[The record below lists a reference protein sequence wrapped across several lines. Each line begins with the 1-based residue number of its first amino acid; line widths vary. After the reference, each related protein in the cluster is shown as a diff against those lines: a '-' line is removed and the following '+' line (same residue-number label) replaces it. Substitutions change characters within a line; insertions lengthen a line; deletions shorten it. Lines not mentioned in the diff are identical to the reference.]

1 MSDSS
6 LLELLSVTDKAVK
19 ALNKS
24 HSLHSN
30 QSLESSVESTRSQS
44 VDNCIKSQ
52 KENKKE
58 EHNCYLSDV
67 STTASDVLIRSTLID
82 DEGKQHL
89 SSSLVAV
96 RGGKNESKCSKTS
109 IGIDNFNSSG
119 PQKVKMSTKKL
130 REIRSPCEDEPNTPF
145 SNISSQTVNSLT
157 NECLEIYSDAKAKP
171 YVTRH
176 FKEINSQLHIP
187 IKDSSIK
194 DEIFSYWSEKNTPN
208 LDIILQS
215 DSLVTSDETE
225 QRQFE
230 YENSIL
236 LSSKNSSEDSEVLIE
251 RHTPKVTRAIKN
263 NLVGNKEG
271 LQMRPKQLESKDS
284 IDLIPHKELE
294 SVNCSFSN
302 SEKIEIITVPERI
315 VTVSARTSL
324 STELSYKEKEDIM
337 IPPRLSSESQPAKK
351 VSNHLLRQGAPVE
364 GMELQDRKKLSS
376 DVQIS
381 QSAVFDREKIKEAL
395 AKRHEN
401 SGPVKRVIQPKFV
414 KHKGTD
420 STETNQTDTVTASVA
435 ASVAMAATAPFLKAQ
450 QELENRMKDM
460 LSKIAEI
467 QNSRKVNTSVEDDR
481 VKELERQVTSLTEQ
495 RIQHLEKLQEHQAE
509 LQAKMLLMTRSAPK
523 RGGASPETHLHTPV
537 IYRKQGISSFR
548 PKKDFDQSSS
558 RTKSTSPARPKT
570 TSPARSNHSK
580 WVTDDPRE
588 SPFDTPNPRSKAPK
602 PVAFNSSRIK
612 KQDNELIKNNH
623 TSMGILEEI
632 LASSESPRQT
642 FASPQ
647 LPMLQADI
655 DEHLS
660 KSPEL
665 RKAEKLVGDLSGIND
680 DVKSLVHIDT
690 EKDLLLGPSPLDLYL
705 ITSSLKNISTPY
717 KSVPELSFHHF
728 NAPLLPGFN
737 EAEQVLQDVSK
748 ARNCLEANLQS
759 VLRSQQ
765 EYEVYTIL
773 ENLHQN
779 RSDPERAHLKQ
790 KIDKLVTKLRQQV
803 EREITDDVV
812 VAEIQKAHL
821 PIYRIPPPPVVST
834 QIVQGREKLGV
845 TKTVSG
851 RAKHGAR
858 INLGVGRRQPGNENK
873 QDVVKP
879 IKKDSRNLYEDED
892 FMNRVYG
899 KTRFQGKRTIAKD
912 PYLHFKTEP
921 KQKVEQPQG
930 MTYTK
935 GHTVRSTKSQTS
947 VGIKQ
952 FYFNPTHGTYIP
964 VNTNVTSG
972 PIPGSLIPM
981 AIPLGGPRM
990 EGGLTAPVTM
1000 ATQGGLITSTPV
1012 SKIQVT
1018 AEKNFALITIPAK
1031 ENITNQRRAQEL
1043 SKQVLP
1049 NVDIDTDLSEMS
1061 DKHMHKISVPTS
1073 PRSEQSNF
1081 RRPSPTRS
1089 EKQTDLTNKRS
1100 EQLLDRSNYIQS
1112 LHYSPKDKYQ
1122 DTNKDEDL
1130 TELSEVV
1137 YDEDFSPESAPGI
1150 ELPGYNEPSPPTQ
1163 RESFQPDISGHNR
1176 VIWVSDQIAED
1187 IKRQEALENKAVEW
1201 VEQEL
1206 MAKVIS
1212 QMSTKRTIETP
1223 HISHFVEEVE
1233 ESVCSDHENSMFLM
1247 EALGHK
1253 GLQLFIDAGQPVDM
1267 SLVNSLVKEC
1277 VLEKVFSLL
1286 GKKSDDAQT
1295 GMAHTEIRI
1304 STASSTEHEQIRG
1317 LQKDEFDN
1325 RHVNTPKPTPKSSP
1339 IMSPVQM
1346 KLPPSTPPN
1355 SPPIGQEIYDIKKF
1369 EVIKPEYESE
1379 LSESIDISEEMRQL
1393 QGKLS
1398 RPEEKVMTQEIHT
1411 VDTPV
1416 TTPVPEEDIFKE
1428 QRSMSPLPST
1438 PSKERKEFVIPSVQ
1452 AQGTEVTDECTQMP
1466 ETAAEMKES
1475 AVETVLPEPWGD
1487 PYLPIP
1493 EENPDFEM
1501 EFVDHPIPI
1510 TLCSA
1515 PADDMVGTQSLI
1527 SVPRSGSPKTIT
1539 PNGQSSPV
1547 PSDDSTTLQSS
1558 VSDTFN
1564 QSVSM
1569 GQWLLSKSE
1578 GEVADYI
1585 LDDDL
1590 RQRIAKSTKHRGDCS
1605 IADTLKDTTE
1615 LVDESMEPFSEG
1627 EFQYRTDLSPE
1638 KDPLL
1643 NFIASL
1649 QKTPLQG
1656 QFAMPE
1662 DHVHQILNQSGK
1674 SIGEITMV
1682 GQSGDQPSRDQISLS
1697 PMYRDTNSRIST
1709 FDLEQ
1714 KNQSLEQREKRSQRD
1729 GNRFPTQILKR
1740 NVYSPTK
1747 EMSHELYYSNGF
1759 LNQDLSMQDSAVIN
1773 DQKRSSV
1780 EFNDK
1785 PEILSGRRQ
1794 QDKHHIPSG
1803 GITVTQGG
1811 LMPGGR
1817 SALKSAMRKPPQIK
1831 QSVEQPDRSV
1841 GMNQYNAIHVRSSD
1855 KDIKDSFEGSQDQ
1868 LSSHAYTPDQMRLDT
1883 LVQSGYL
1890 TQSLTYSGELIQS
1903 GQSIDRSTYRDSSE
1917 YRYMNPSRTER
1928 GQSLG
1933 LTYSF
1938 EEEDN
1943 YKKSDNIEEPVK
1955 LKMSVT
1961 LPTTEDSN
1969 DGSQLSE
1976 IDITDRNTK

>member
-24 HSLHSN
+24 HSMHSEH
-30 QSLESSVESTRSQS
+30 SLESSVESTVSQS
-44 VDNCIKSQ
+44 SADHGIKSQ
-52 KENKKE
+52 IEHKKQE
-58 EHNCYLSDV
+58 PICYQSDV

-96 RGGKNESKCSKTS
+96 RGEKNESKCSKTS

-130 REIRSPCEDEPNTPF
+130 REIRSPRDEEPHILF
-145 SNISSQTVNSLT
+145 SNILSQTVNSLS
-157 NECLEIYSDAKAKP
+157 NECLESYSEVKTKP

-176 FKEINSQLHIP
+176 FREVNSQLQKP
-187 IKDSSIK
+187 IKDC
-194 DEIFSYWSEKNTPN
+194 SEKSPPN
-208 LDIILQS
+208 LDIILHN
-215 DSLVTSDETE
+215 DSPVTSNETT
-225 QRQFE
+225 QFE
-230 YENSIL
+230 YENSTL
-236 LSSKNSSEDSEVLIE
+236 PSSRNSSKDSEVLIE
-251 RHTPKVTRAIKN
+251 RHTPKVTRATKN
-263 NLVGNKEG
+263 YPAGNKES
-271 LQMRPKQLESKDS
+271 LQMRPKQMESKDS
-284 IDLIPHKELE
+284 LDLIPHKEIE
-294 SVNCSFSN
+294 SGNCSLSN
-302 SEKIEIITVPERI
+302 SEKLEIITVPERI

-324 STELSYKEKEDIM
+324 STEISYKEKEDMM
-337 IPPRLSSESQPAKK
+337 IPPRLSSDLQPAKK
-351 VSNHLLRQGAPVE
+351 LSNHLIRQGAPVE

-381 QSAVFDREKIKEAL
+381 QSTVFDRQKIKEAL
-395 AKRHEN
+395 TKRHEN

-414 KHKGTD
+414 KPKGTD
-420 STETNQTDTVTASVA
+420 SSETNKTDQMTASVA
-435 ASVAMAATAPFLKAQ
+435 ASVAMAATAPFLQAQ

-460 LSKIAEI
+460 LAKISEI
-467 QNSRKVNTSVEDDR
+467 QNGKKVNTSVEDDR
-481 VKELERQVTSLTEQ
+481 VKKLERQVTSLTEQ

-509 LQAKMLLMTRSAPK
+509 LQAKILMMTRSN
-523 RGGASPETHLHTPV
+523 RSPPPETPV
-537 IYRKQGISSFR
+537 IYRQQGISSFK
-548 PKKDFDQSSS
+548 PKKDSDKSSS
-558 RTKSTSPARPKT
+558 RPKSTSPARRPKT
-570 TSPARSNHSK
+570 TSLSRSNLSK
-580 WVTDDPRE
+580 GMTDDPCE

-602 PVAFNSSRIK
+602 PVAFNTSRMK
-612 KQDNELIKNNH
+612 TQDKNNH
-623 TSMGILEEI
+623 TNMGILEEI

-647 LPMLQADI
+647 LPVLQSDI
-655 DEHLS
+655 DEPLC

-680 DVKSLVHIDT
+680 DVKSLVHEVDRCKLLEDRKKKIDK

-705 ITSSLKNISTPY
+705 ITSSGKNFSTPY
-717 KSVPELSFHHF
+717 KSVPELSYHQF
-728 NAPLLPGFN
+728 NAPLPPGFN
-737 EAEQVLQDVSK
+737 EAEHVLQDVSK

-765 EYEVYTIL
+765 ENEVYAIL

-779 RSDPERAHLKQ
+779 RSDPGRAHLQQ
-790 KIDKLVTKLRQQV
+790 KIDKWVTKLRQQV
-803 EREITDDVV
+803 ESEITDDVV
-812 VAEIQKAHL
+812 VAELQKAHL
-821 PIYRIPPPPVVST
+821 PVYKIPPPKVIST
-834 QIVQGREKLGV
+834 QIIQGKDKFGMTRPILGQ
-845 TKTVSG
+845 
-851 RAKHGAR
+851 AKHGAR
-858 INLGVGRRQPGNENK
+858 INLGRRQPGKENK
-873 QDVVKP
+873 QDLVKP
-879 IKKDSRNLYEDED
+879 IKKDSRNLNEDED

-912 PYLHFKTEP
+912 PYLHFKTET
-921 KQKVEQPQG
+921 KQKVEHPKG
-930 MTYTK
+930 ITYTK

-964 VNTNVTSG
+964 VNTNDTSG
-972 PIPGSLIPM
+972 PTPGSLIQM
-981 AIPLGGPRM
+981 AIPLGEPRM

-1000 ATQGGLITSTPV
+1000 TTQRGPITSTPV
-1012 SKIQVT
+1012 SKIPVT
-1018 AEKNFALITIPAK
+1018 AEKNYALITVPA
-1031 ENITNQRRAQEL
+1031 ENVNIQKRAQEL
-1043 SKQVLP
+1043 AKQV
-1049 NVDIDTDLSEMS
+1049 DAE
-1061 DKHMHKISVPTS
+1061 
-1073 PRSEQSNF
+1073 
-1081 RRPSPTRS
+1081 
-1089 EKQTDLTNKRS
+1089 LT
-1100 EQLLDRSNYIQS
+1100 
-1112 LHYSPKDKYQ
+1112 
-1122 DTNKDEDL
+1122 
-1130 TELSEVV
+1130 EVV
-1137 YDEDFSPESAPGI
+1137 YDDDFSPESAPGI
-1150 ELPGYNEPSPPTQ
+1150 ELPGYNVPSPPPPRQ
-1163 RESFQPDISGHNR
+1163 SFPPDIPGQNR
-1176 VIWVSDQIAED
+1176 VIAVSDQIAED
-1187 IKRQEALENKAVEW
+1187 IKRQEQLENKAVEW

-1212 QMSTKRTIETP
+1212 KMSTNRTIEPP

-1247 EALGHK
+1247 EALGHN

-1277 VLEKVFSLL
+1277 VLEKVFSML
-1286 GKKSDDAQT
+1286 GKKSDDLQT
-1295 GMAHTEIRI
+1295 GMAHTEMRI
-1304 STASSTEHEQIRG
+1304 STASSTEHGQIRD

-1325 RHVNTPKPTPKSSP
+1325 RHVITPKPTPKSSP
-1339 IMSPVQM
+1339 IMSPVQT
-1346 KLPPSTPPN
+1346 KLPPLTPPN
-1355 SPPIGQEIYDIKKF
+1355 SPPIGKEIYDIQKF

-1379 LSESIDISEEMRQL
+1379 FSESIDISEEMRQL

-1398 RPEEKVMTQEIHT
+1398 IPEEKVMTQEIHT
-1411 VDTPV
+1411 VVTPV
-1416 TTPVPEEDIFKE
+1416 TTPVPEEDTFKE
-1428 QRSMSPLPST
+1428 QRSVSPRPLT
-1438 PSKERKEFVIPSVQ
+1438 PSNERKEIVIPTIQ
-1452 AQGTEVTDECTQMP
+1452 AQGTEVSDESTQMP
-1466 ETAAEMKES
+1466 ETAAVIKES

-1487 PYLPIP
+1487 PNLPIP
-1493 EENPDFEM
+1493 EENPDFDLEIL
-1501 EFVDHPIPI
+1501 DHPVPI
-1510 TLCSA
+1510 TLCAA
-1515 PADDMVGTQSLI
+1515 PADDMVATQSLI
-1527 SVPRSGSPKTIT
+1527 SLPRSGSPKTIT
-1539 PNGQSSPV
+1539 PDGQSSPV
-1547 PSDDSTTLQSS
+1547 PSDDSSTLQSS

-1585 LDDDL
+1585 LNDDL
-1590 RQRIAKSTKHRGDCS
+1590 RQRIAKSSKNRGDYS

-1615 LVDESMEPFSEG
+1615 LVDESMEPISEG
-1627 EFQYRTDLSPE
+1627 EFQYHTDLSPE

-1656 QFAMPE
+1656 QFAMPA
-1662 DHVHQILNQSGK
+1662 DHVHQVLNQSGK
-1674 SIGEITMV
+1674 SIGEVTMV
-1682 GQSGDQPSRDQISLS
+1682 RQSGDQLSRDQLNIS
-1697 PMYRDTNSRIST
+1697 PIYKYQHSRIT
-1709 FDLEQ
+1709 TLDLDQ
-1714 KNQSLEQREKRSQRD
+1714 KNQSPEKGEKNRD
-1729 GNRFPTQILKR
+1729 GNRSPTQKR
-1740 NVYSPTK
+1740 NGYSPTK
-1747 EMSHELYYSNGF
+1747 EKSHDIYHSNGF
-1759 LNQDLSMQDSAVIN
+1759 LNQDISMQDSAVIN

-1785 PEILSGRRQ
+1785 PEILSGRKQ

-1831 QSVEQPDRSV
+1831 KSVEQPERSV
-1841 GMNQYNAIHVRSSD
+1841 GMNQYHAINVRSSD
-1855 KDIKDSFEGSQDQ
+1855 MKDSYEGSQDQ

-1890 TQSLTYSGELIQS
+1890 TYSGELIRS

-1928 GQSLG
+1928 SQSLG

-1938 EEEDN
+1938 EEEDDYN
-1943 YKKSDNIEEPVK
+1943 EREDDYKKSDNFEEPVK